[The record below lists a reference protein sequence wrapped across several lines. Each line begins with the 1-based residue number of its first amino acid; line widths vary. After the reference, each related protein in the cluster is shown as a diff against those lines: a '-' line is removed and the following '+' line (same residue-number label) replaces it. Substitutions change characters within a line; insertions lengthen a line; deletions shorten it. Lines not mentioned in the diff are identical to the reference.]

1 MVGGTDIG
9 KSELKKKKKIGS
21 RNLLNLELP
30 SDPAILLLAVHLRNE
45 NICPEQVLH
54 KRLQQYIIKTR

>member
-9 KSELKKKKKIGS
+9 KSELKKKKKLGS
-21 RNLLNLELP
+21 RNLLNIELP

-45 NICPEQVLH
+45 NICPQQVVH
-54 KRLQQYIIKTR
+54 KRL